1 MHKISKTEKQLSSEN
16 LVRQVHKQIMTGG
29 KQKHTTKKMTTT
41 IRMIKMLLIRM
52 RMRIMI
58 MVNIISQCNLPLI
71 LEYYWLT

>member
-1 MHKISKTEKQLSSEN
+1 MHKISKTEKQLSSEK

-52 RMRIMI
+52 RIMI
-58 MVNIISQCNLPLI
+58 IVNIISQCNLPLI
-71 LEYYWLT
+71 LKYYWLT